1 MQNARPDPVCSYK
14 DKFHDDDKL
23 AMASAY
29 LDGRYTMAEIAAEFG
44 VHYSTVSRAVAKCK
58 T

>member
-1 MQNARPDPVCSYK
+1 MQNARPDPVCSP
-14 DKFHDDDKL
+14 
-23 AMASAY
+23 Y

-44 VHYSTVSRAVAKCK
+44 VNYSTVSRAVAKCK